1 MNVVDKK
8 GLDSKSTDSLKV
20 KSYKTS
26 AITRLSK
33 HKGAS
38 IGVHMQRKGGEEVVK
53 EYTFASAQDRDMFER
68 TVNVM
73 NRYGTVVNHVFDESV
88 TKAVSNARFSYAA
101 LTKSIDDTMGH
112 EIPKNTWIKL
122 CGPEDGSIASVTLRQ
137 LFRVIGN
144 ADEATMMP
152 TTPHGS
158 TTSTQIS
165 ADDGSRNDVHK
176 AAIELARKRVESTVD
191 LRDRERS
198 EMLTLLHDRCSLQWQ
213 RISDGKTERTYISGR
228 LVATPFRIIF
238 IATSK
243 TVRQKRMSLYMS
255 SSFTVSV
262 RSSLF
267 HYTTRGID
275 PTRTPQHTGTL
286 AHNRQCTKRSR

>member
-1 MNVVDKK
+1 
-8 GLDSKSTDSLKV
+8 
-20 KSYKTS
+20 
-26 AITRLSK
+26 
-33 HKGAS
+33 
-38 IGVHMQRKGGEEVVK
+38 
-53 EYTFASAQDRDMFER
+53 
-68 TVNVM
+68 
-73 NRYGTVVNHVFDESV
+73 
-88 TKAVSNARFSYAA
+88 
-101 LTKSIDDTMGH
+101 
-112 EIPKNTWIKL
+112 
-122 CGPEDGSIASVTLRQ
+122 
-137 LFRVIGN
+137 
-144 ADEATMMP
+144 MMP

>member
-8 GLDSKSTDSLKV
+8 GLDSKSADSLKV

-33 HKGAS
+33 HKGTS
-38 IGVHMQRKGGEEVVK
+38 IGVHMQRNGGEEVVK

-112 EIPKNTWIKL
+112 EIPKDTWIKL
-122 CGPEDGSIASVTLRQ
+122 CGPEHDSVASVTLRQ

-158 TTSTQIS
+158 STSTQAS
-165 ADDGSRNDVHK
+165 SDDRSQNDVRGVR
-176 AAIELARKRVESTVD
+176 AR
-191 LRDRERS
+191 
-198 EMLTLLHDRCSLQWQ
+198 
-213 RISDGKTERTYISGR
+213 
-228 LVATPFRIIF
+228 
-238 IATSK
+238 
-243 TVRQKRMSLYMS
+243 
-255 SSFTVSV
+255 
-262 RSSLF
+262 
-267 HYTTRGID
+267 
-275 PTRTPQHTGTL
+275 
-286 AHNRQCTKRSR
+286 